1 MHHSLK
7 SLASSL
13 LLLVLLGACAGN
25 VDNDAND
32 DTEKS
37 SEPAVSSAFPRTLED
52 ANGDFTLEK
61 EPQKVAIA
69 HWGFVDSFLL
79 FDTPSAAVVLPFSAE
94 QSVLKTDVYKPYVET
109 FDELEVVGENQQVN
123 LEALLAYEPDLI
135 IAGNQVNEDIDQ
147 LQQIAPVFVVD
158 EEEVNVWGDW
168 PALVSL
174 FGDILGQEDVAES
187 FIRSFEQKV
196 AEGREKVANIE
207 GEVAFLQAREA
218 TAWLQGT
225 NYLPLYYDQL
235 GLPVADAPIMKEGAE
250 ISLEGISELNP
261 DHLFIGYFQ
270 GDSDSNSSIISEWEE
285 TNVWNSLQAVE
296 KGQVYEMNGEL
307 ALGYGPIGQSYGL
320 EQVVKALE

>member
-13 LLLVLLGACAGN
+13 LLLMLLGACSGN
-25 VDNDAND
+25 VGNDAND

-37 SEPAVSSAFPRTLED
+37 SEPTVSSAFPRTLED
-52 ANGDFTLEK
+52 ANGDFTLDK
-61 EPQKVAIA
+61 APQKVAIA

-94 QSVLKTDVYKPYVET
+94 QSVLKTDVYEPYVET

-196 AEGREKVANIE
+196 EEGREKVANIE

-235 GLPVADAPIMKEGAE
+235 GLSVPDASIMEEGAE

-270 GDSDSNSSIISEWEE
+270 GDSDSSSSIIHEWEE

-320 EQVVKALE
+320 DQVVQALE